1 MDQNYTNAIFSRK
14 NLRYPGKPGLTQ
26 AILPHSTQKHQQRVC
41 QRMQSAQNTNIL
53 AKTFFFDVLSQNAQS
68 EERYL
73 CHRPIQKILFDAK
86 FTKTKTQWQKKQF
99 IKTHWQKP
107 IHKQVGSEQDQRG
120 QYLGLPPR
128 WLFARFL
135 WMCLFLGLDTWIIL
149 QPHNQSYKSSVKTN
163 FTSKRQDPF
172 LQ

>member
-1 MDQNYTNAIFSRK
+1 MTSSHAKKFNETAEMANCTDFPLIFCGNGPKWTKTIQTRFSLQK
-14 NLRYPGKPGLTQ
+14 KLRYPGKPGLTQ

-86 FTKTKTQWQKKQF
+86 FTKTKTQ
-99 IKTHWQKP
+99 
-107 IHKQVGSEQDQRG
+107 
-120 QYLGLPPR
+120 
-128 WLFARFL
+128 
-135 WMCLFLGLDTWIIL
+135 
-149 QPHNQSYKSSVKTN
+149 
-163 FTSKRQDPF
+163 
-172 LQ
+172 